1 MEYLEMRGAVTLRV
15 EADKTIVHYVLS
27 KLRETE
33 FIDGG
38 YIDIHSEGRLLSIYA
53 EGTIVESDS
62 LRVLLRKLQDQ
73 LTESSS
79 ISVSS
84 VRWETFV
91 ILKHREPILAK
102 RRQAYDQLV
111 LAQ

>member
-1 MEYLEMRGAVTLRV
+1 MEYLEMRGAVTLRAD
-15 EADKTIVHYVLS
+15 ADKAVVHYVLS

-33 FIDGG
+33 FVDGG
-38 YIDIHSEGRLLSIYA
+38 YIDIHFEGRLLSICA
-53 EGTIVESDS
+53 EGTIAESDS
-62 LRVLLRKLQDQ
+62 LRMLLRKLQDQ
-73 LTESSS
+73 LTESSI

-91 ILKHREPILAK
+91 VLKHREPTLAK
-102 RRQAYDQLV
+102 RQEAYDQLA

>member
-1 MEYLEMRGAVTLRV
+1 MEYLEMRGAVTLRAD
-15 EADKTIVHYVLS
+15 ADKAIVHYVLS
-27 KLRETE
+27 KLRETG

-38 YIDIHSEGRLLSIYA
+38 YIDIHSEGRLLSICA
-53 EGTIVESDS
+53 EGTIAESDS
-62 LRVLLRKLQDQ
+62 LRMLLGKLQDQ

-91 ILKHREPILAK
+91 VLKHREPTLAK
-102 RRQAYDQLV
+102 RREAFDQSA